1 MNDTLT
7 QDGKSI
13 TLNDAQMAI
22 YQKDLNSK
30 IGWVFTLVAATGIYG
45 FAKKMPEKEV
55 LKLAIVAGV
64 IGAIYLHGN
73 KMGIR
78 KGLFLA
84 DVK

>member
-22 YQKDLNSK
+22 YKKDLDSK
-30 IGWVFTLVAATGIYG
+30 IGWAFMLVVATGIYG

-55 LKLAIVAGV
+55 LKLAVVAGV
-64 IGAIYLHGN
+64 IGAVYLHGN

>member
-22 YQKDLNSK
+22 YKEDLNSK
-30 IGWVFTLVAATGIYG
+30 ISWAFMLVAATGIYG

-55 LKLAIVAGV
+55 LKLVTVAGV
-64 IGAIYLHGN
+64 LGALYLHGN

>member
-22 YQKDLNSK
+22 YKEDLNSK
-30 IGWVFTLVAATGIYG
+30 IGWAFMLVAATGIYG

-55 LKLAIVAGV
+55 LKLVTVAGV
-64 IGAIYLHGN
+64 LGALYLHGN
-73 KMGIR
+73 KIGIR

>member
-13 TLNDAQMAI
+13 TLNDAQMPI

-30 IGWVFTLVAATGIYG
+30 IGMAFVLVAGTGIYG
-45 FAKKMPEKEV
+45 FAQKMPERKIFMLV
-55 LKLAIVAGV
+55 TVAAIM
-64 IGAIYLHGN
+64 GALYLQGN

>member
-13 TLNDAQMAI
+13 TLNDAQMPI
-22 YQKDLNSK
+22 YKEDLKSK
-30 IGWVFTLVAATGIYG
+30 IGWAFMLVAATGIYG

-55 LKLAIVAGV
+55 LKLVTVAGV
-64 IGAIYLHGN
+64 LGALYLHGN
-73 KMGIR
+73 KIGIR

>member
-22 YQKDLNSK
+22 YKKDLNSK
-30 IGWVFTLVAATGIYG
+30 IGWGAVLLGGT
-45 FAKKMPEKEV
+45 FAYYMYKDLPEKEGF
-55 LKLAIVAGV
+55 KLITVTFI
-64 IGAIYLHGN
+64 IGAAFMYAN
-73 KMGIR
+73 KTGIR